1 MESEILGS
9 GPASSFQEVEPC
21 DIADVG
27 AFDLPTR
34 PRIWP
39 DLIVITLVTLAELWP
54 LSPLSKNPGES
65 CLAQAGCKI
74 KDKPGNRSLV
84 SYCYGLQGRLWGCN
98 EKVWVRILL

>member
-39 DLIVITLVTLAELWP
+39 DLIVITLVTLAEL
-54 LSPLSKNPGES
+54 
-65 CLAQAGCKI
+65 
-74 KDKPGNRSLV
+74 
-84 SYCYGLQGRLWGCN
+84 
-98 EKVWVRILL
+98 